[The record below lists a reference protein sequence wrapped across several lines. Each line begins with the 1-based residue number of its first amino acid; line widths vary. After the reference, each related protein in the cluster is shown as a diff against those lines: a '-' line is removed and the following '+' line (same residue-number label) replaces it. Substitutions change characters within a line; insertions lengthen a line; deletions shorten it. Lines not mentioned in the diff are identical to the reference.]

1 MDQSA
6 FSSVG
11 IDVGKDTFHIVALDR
26 SGAVAHRARCTRSTV
41 ISAVTRLDAD
51 VVSMAACGGAHD
63 LARRLR
69 EHGQPVKLLV
79 AADVR
84 PFVRGQKNDYNDAQA
99 IAEAAVRPTVR
110 TVAIKTIEQQD
121 IQLLHRMRQRL
132 VAQRTA
138 LINQA
143 RAMLLESG
151 LTAVRGRKT
160 IARKLPEML
169 ALETAQLSA
178 ARRVMLA
185 TSYDSWRQAQD
196 QAHQIDAQLKEV
208 ARADARCRRLL
219 AIPGIGVLTA
229 TALVA
234 AVGNAQEFRSG
245 RALAAWL
252 GLVPRQYSTGG
263 VPRLLGISK
272 RGNTYLRWLFIHGGR
287 SVREHLKRDQHS
299 WGAWLNAL
307 DSRMHPNKA
316 TVAVANKLVRV
327 CWAVLHKGVAYLPTA
342 TNPEPTSCGASDA

>member
-1 MDQSA
+1 ME
-6 FSSVG
+6 
-11 IDVGKDTFHIVALDR
+11 
-26 SGAVAHRARCTRSTV
+26 
-41 ISAVTRLDAD
+41 
-51 VVSMAACGGAHD
+51 ACGGAHD

-234 AVGNAQEFRSG
+234 AVGNAAGHQQ
-245 RALAAWL
+245 A
-252 GLVPRQYSTGG
+252 RQYLPAVAVHTRRPIRARASETRSTFVGG
-263 VPRLLGISK
+263 VAQRARLPHAPEQGD
-272 RGNTYLRWLFIHGGR
+272 RGRG
-287 SVREHLKRDQHS
+287 QQ
-299 WGAWLNAL
+299 A
-307 DSRMHPNKA
+307 
-316 TVAVANKLVRV
+316 
-327 CWAVLHKGVAYLPTA
+327 
-342 TNPEPTSCGASDA
+342 GASVLGGAAQRCRVPAHGNEPRTDFLRCKRRVTDDGGNAHCATRTLWSMQ